1 VSAALDRRALGV
13 LAAGHMCVDVCQ
25 GAVPA
30 LLPFLAAERGYS
42 YAALGA
48 LVLFST
54 IGSSIV
60 QPLFG
65 LLSDR
70 FARPWL
76 LPVGLVL
83 AGAGIALAGPAPTYE
98 LTALAVVVSGLG
110 VAAFHPEGAKFA
122 GLASFELKGRGMS
135 LFSVGGNAGFALGPL
150 LTTPLVL
157 VFGLPGT
164 LALVALPLAA
174 AILTAREIGRLR
186 GLERAQPPAAAGG
199 GEDDWAAFGRLGGLI
214 ALRSGVYFGLQAFV
228 PAYFVAELSS
238 SKAAGNAAL
247 TIMLAAG
254 AIGTLVGGGLVD
266 RFGARAVLVGTQL
279 LLLPPLLVLPLVGAA
294 PATIL
299 LGVVGFVTIA
309 SFSITIVLGQ
319 AYLPRR
325 VGLASGVTLGLAIGL
340 GGVAATALGV
350 VADAAGLPAVLWT
363 VAALPVPALALAVS
377 LPTVP
382 PASVAARSSGGWR
395 SRPRRAPEA
404 RSTPDRR
411 RRA

>member
-1 VSAALDRRALGV
+1 VRAGLDRRALALLGG
-13 LAAGHMCVDVCQ
+13 GHLCVDLCQ

-54 IGSSIV
+54 IGSSVV

-76 LPVGLVL
+76 MPGGLAL
-83 AGAGIALAGPAPTYE
+83 AGAGIALAGPAPSYG

-122 GLASFELKGRGMS
+122 GLASRDRKGRGMS

-157 VFGLPGT
+157 LFGLSGT
-164 LALVALPLAA
+164 LALVVFPLAA
-174 AILTAREIGRLR
+174 AVLIARELERLR
-186 GLERAQPPAAAGG
+186 RLEGAQLAGPVSA
-199 GEDDWAAFGRLGGLI
+199 GEDDWGAFGRLGGLI

-238 SKAAGNAAL
+238 SEAAGNAAL
-247 TIMLAAG
+247 TLMLGAG
-254 AIGTLVGGGLVD
+254 ALGTLVGGGLVD
-266 RFGARAVLVGTQL
+266 RWGARAVLLGTQV
-279 LLLPPLLVLPLVGAA
+279 LLLPLLLVLPLADAA
-294 PATIL
+294 GATIL
-299 LGVVGFVTIA
+299 LGLVGFVAIA
-309 SFSITIVLGQ
+309 SFSVTLVLGQ
-319 AYLPRR
+319 AYLPSRM
-325 VGLASGVTLGLAIGL
+325 GLASGVTLGLAIGL

-350 VADAAGLPAVLWT
+350 IADSAGLEAVLWT
-363 VAALPVPALALAVS
+363 IAALPVPAALLAVT

-382 PASVAARSSGGWR
+382 PVVA
-395 SRPRRAPEA
+395 RA
-404 RSTPDRR
+404 
-411 RRA
+411 

>member
-1 VSAALDRRALGV
+1 VTGRLDRRALAV
-13 LAAGHMCVDVCQ
+13 LSAGHMCVDLCQ

-70 FARPWL
+70 IAQPWL
-76 LPVGLVL
+76 MPAGLAL
-83 AGAGIALAGPAPTYE
+83 AGIGIALAGPAPTYA

-122 GLASFELKGRGMS
+122 ALASFERKGRGMS

-157 VFGLPGT
+157 VFGLAGT
-164 LALVALPLAA
+164 VALVAFPLAA
-174 AILTAREIGRLR
+174 AVLTARELRRLR
-186 GLERAQPPAAAGG
+186 GLEREQQPPPTGS
-199 GEDDWAAFGRLGGLI
+199 GEDDWSAFGRLGGLI

-238 SKAAGNAAL
+238 SAAAGNAAL

-254 AIGTLVGGGLVD
+254 AVGTLVGGGLVD
-266 RFGARAVLVGTQL
+266 RWGARAVLVGTQL
-279 LLLPPLLVLPLVGAA
+279 LLLPLLVVLPLVGAA
-294 PATIL
+294 PFTIVL
-299 LGVVGFVTIA
+299 ALVGFVTIA
-309 SFSITIVLGQ
+309 SFAITIVLGQ
-319 AYLPRR
+319 AYLPSRM
-325 VGLASGVTLGLAIGL
+325 GLASGVTLGLAIGL

-350 VADAAGLPAVLWT
+350 IADAAGLPAVLW
-363 VAALPVPALALAVS
+363 VIAALPVPALALAIS

-382 PASVAARSSGGWR
+382 PVRVRRAAARPTEA
-395 SRPRRAPEA
+395 PR
-404 RSTPDRR
+404 TP
-411 RRA
+411 

>member
-1 VSAALDRRALGV
+1 VSGLDRRALGV
-13 LAAGHMCVDVCQ
+13 LGAGHLCVDLCQ

-70 FARPWL
+70 IARPWL
-76 LPVGLVL
+76 LPGGLVL
-83 AGAGIALAGPAPTYE
+83 AGTGIALAGPAPSYA
-98 LTALAVVVSGLG
+98 LTALAVMASGLG

-122 GLASFELKGRGMS
+122 GLASRERKGRGMS

-157 VFGLPGT
+157 LFGLEGT
-164 LALVALPLAA
+164 LALIVFPLAA
-174 AILTAREIGRLR
+174 AVLTARELGRMR
-186 GLERAQPPAAAGG
+186 GLERGAEPAAGG
-199 GEDDWAAFGRLGGLI
+199 AGEDDWSAFGRLGGLI

-228 PAYFVAELSS
+228 PAYFVVELSS
-238 SKAAGNAAL
+238 SEAAGNAAL

-254 AIGTLVGGGLVD
+254 AVGTLVGGGLVD
-266 RFGARAVLVGTQL
+266 RWGARAVLVGTQV
-279 LLLPPLLVLPLVGAA
+279 LLLPLLVALPLTGAA
-294 PATIL
+294 PATVL
-299 LGVVGFVTIA
+299 LGLAGFVTIA
-309 SFSITIVLGQ
+309 SFSVTIVLGQ
-319 AYLPRR
+319 AYLPSR

-340 GGVAATALGV
+340 GGVAATGLGL
-350 VADAAGLPAVLWT
+350 VADSAGLDAVLWT
-363 VAALPVPALALAVS
+363 IAVLPLPAVALALS
-377 LPTVP
+377 LPAVP
-382 PASVAARSSGGWR
+382 PARRLSGREPLRVARPADVRNDGGR
-395 SRPRRAPEA
+395 
-404 RSTPDRR
+404 
-411 RRA
+411 